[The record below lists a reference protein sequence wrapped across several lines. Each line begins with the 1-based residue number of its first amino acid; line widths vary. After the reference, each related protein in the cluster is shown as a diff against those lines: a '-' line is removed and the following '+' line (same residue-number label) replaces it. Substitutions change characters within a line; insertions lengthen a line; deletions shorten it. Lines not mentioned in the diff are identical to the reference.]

1 MLGLMASAP
10 LCIHEAAG
18 AALSQR
24 SGTSKAI

>member
-1 MLGLMASAP
+1 MLWVMTSAP
-10 LCIHEAAG
+10 LCIHEAVG